1 MGKQVCAWDNQ
12 GEGVHTVDDSDSVRR
27 FRPPFI
33 HNTQTQKESSAHY
46 VYTKHR
52 ILVFTEF
59 HQSMAL
65 HNDLQNASQYE
76 VQVQLVSNKRYK
88 RTSWA
93 GVNLDSPLSVS
104 EFVLGSA
111 SISMGCSV
119 VISCSNTG
127 DGGRS
132 MRCAGLNGRSLSIHR
147 RRRST
152 AAREYSSSLGWL
164 SIFLV
169 VDRGNA
175 DTATRE
181 IHSRKKTST
190 ISRRPTI
197 LSHDRPVPR
206 TV

>member
-1 MGKQVCAWDNQ
+1 M
-12 GEGVHTVDDSDSVRR
+12 HTQSTGFWFSQSSTNPWHCTMIFRMPVNMKFR
-27 FRPPFI
+27 F
-33 HNTQTQKESSAHY
+33 
-46 VYTKHR
+46 
-52 ILVFTEF
+52 
-59 HQSMAL
+59 
-65 HNDLQNASQYE
+65 
-76 VQVQLVSNKRYK
+76 QLVSNKRYK

-175 DTATRE
+175 DTATME